1 MPEHEILQESPD
13 FSPVLGGPLYQL
25 FRRTHLSGDA
35 LELMSRRILIFA
47 LVAWLPLLVLALL
60 GGHALGGGFKIPF
73 LVDIEAHVRF
83 LIALPVLIVA
93 ELIVHRQI
101 RPVVQ
106 QFAVRRMIIAEQV
119 PKFHAAVNAATRVR
133 NSAVLE
139 LVLVVLVYTAGH
151 WFWRNGV
158 ALEQA
163 SWYAT
168 PNGTNLNL
176 TYAGYWLAYVSV
188 PLFQFILL
196 RWYFRIVI
204 WFWLLWRI
212 SKLDLRLTPTHP
224 DRTGGLGFLGDTAY
238 AYAPILF
245 AQGALLAGVI
255 ASRIFYDG
263 QALMAFKAEV
273 ALFVVVFVLFFLGPL
288 TVFSG
293 QLARVKRMGLRE
305 YGMLASHYVQEFDER
320 WVQESAPGTEELL
333 GSGDIQSL
341 TDLEDRIV
349 TVREMRPVPFG
360 MNAVIVLVAASV
372 APLVPLT
379 RTVSSA
385 EAVLLKVIQILL

>member
-1 MPEHEILQESPD
+1 MPEREVMEESPD
-13 FSPVLGGPLYQL
+13 FSPVLGGPLFQL
-25 FRRTHLSGDA
+25 LRRTHLSGDA
-35 LELMSRRILIFA
+35 LELMHRRILIFA
-47 LVAWLPLLVLALL
+47 LGAWLPLLVLALL
-60 GGHALGGGFKIPF
+60 GDHALGGGVKIPF
-73 LVDIEAHVRF
+73 LVDIETHVRF
-83 LIALPVLIVA
+83 LIALPVLIAA

-101 RPVVQ
+101 RPVIQ
-106 QFAVRRMIIAEQV
+106 QFAVRHMIIAEQI
-119 PKFHAAVNAATRVR
+119 PKFSAIINAATRVR

-139 LVLVVLVYTAGH
+139 LMLLVLVYTAGH

-158 ALEQA
+158 ALEQG

-168 PNGTNLNL
+168 PDGTNLNL
-176 TYAGYWLAYVSV
+176 TYAGYWLAYISV

-196 RWYFRIVI
+196 RWYLRTVT

-224 DRTGGLGFLGDTAY
+224 DRTGGLGFLGDSVY

-263 QALMAFKAEV
+263 QVLMAFKAEV
-273 ALFVVVFVLFFLGPL
+273 ALFVGVFLLFFLGPL

-293 QLARVKRMGLRE
+293 QLAQAKREGMRR
-305 YGMLASHYVQEFDER
+305 YGVLASRYVQMFDEK
-320 WVQESAPGTEELL
+320 WVQGNASRTEEFL

-341 TDLEDRIV
+341 ADLGNSI
-349 TVREMRPVPFG
+349 TVIHEMRPIPFG
-360 MNAVIVLVAASV
+360 VSAVIILVAATV
-372 APLVPLT
+372 LPLLPLT
-379 RTVSSA
+379 LTVFSA
-385 EAVLLKVIQILL
+385 EEVLLKVIQILL